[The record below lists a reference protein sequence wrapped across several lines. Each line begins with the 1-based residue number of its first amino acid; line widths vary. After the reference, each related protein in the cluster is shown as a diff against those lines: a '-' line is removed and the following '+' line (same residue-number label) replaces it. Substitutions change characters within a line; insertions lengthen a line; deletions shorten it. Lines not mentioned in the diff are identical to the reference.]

1 MNEAIANIRIGAS
14 LKSSDY
20 YWPEP
25 KPKPKSRPS
34 KYLYGSFKGPLHP
47 DLARNN

>member
-25 KPKPKSRPS
+25 KPKPKPKNSQ
-34 KYLYGSFKGPLHP
+34 
-47 DLARNN
+47 